1 MVRCMH
7 VCVHIVFETHERTSL
22 RQPLRA
28 AERPATVAAGATARP
43 RTCTVKPQPLAA
55 TGGTLGSPVW
65 VGVGGERVHRCGA
78 AALTSALRRR
88 CGSLNA
94 CGNVISG
101 RARAAYSMF
110 TQSVSCGVVRVKL
123 VKVSQR

>member
-1 MVRCMH
+1 MH

-22 RQPLRA
+22 RQPLPA

-65 VGVGGERVHRCGA
+65 VGVGGERVHGCRA
-78 AALTSALRRR
+78 AALMSSLPR
-88 CGSLNA
+88 CEV
-94 CGNVISG
+94 C
-101 RARAAYSMF
+101 
-110 TQSVSCGVVRVKL
+110 VV
-123 VKVSQR
+123 